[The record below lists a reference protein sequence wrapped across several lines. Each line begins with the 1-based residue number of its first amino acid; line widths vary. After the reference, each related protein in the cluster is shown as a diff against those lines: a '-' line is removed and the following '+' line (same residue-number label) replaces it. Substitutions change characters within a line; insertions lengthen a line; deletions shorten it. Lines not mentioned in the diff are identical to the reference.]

1 MDKEKPEW
9 LKSVERVEAQKKCAP
24 NANIDKKK
32 ENKISH
38 QETQDEKPEWLK
50 SVERGIIIG
59 DRPHF
64 PNQTRHHYQY
74 RHTNQIQG

>member
-50 SVERGIIIG
+50 SVERVEAQRARACSEPCLSLIHI
-59 DRPHF
+59 
-64 PNQTRHHYQY
+64 
-74 RHTNQIQG
+74 